1 MHYLHSLE
9 EDITTVENDRAE
21 VIAELGAAVL
31 LAYERVQGYE
41 RQSWEYLKRYVQD
54 AKSDKEV
61 ISKISSVLNM
71 VEKCIQRLLAVIEEG

>member
-31 LAYERVQGYE
+31 MAYEGVQGYE
-41 RQSWEYLKRYVQD
+41 QQSWEYLKLYVKD

-61 ISKISSVLNM
+61 ISKISSVFNM
-71 VEKCIQRLLAVIEEG
+71 VEKCITRLLAVIEEG